1 MELRQIR
8 FFLAVAEERHFGRAA
23 ERMNIAQPALSQH
36 LGRLERELGAELFD
50 RSPPQVQLTPAGE
63 AFLEVAR
70 RVSRQVDGTTVAAP
84 RSDGGETGSLGL
96 GVHLPVAAPVLS
108 VLLGHWSR
116 LRPAAAPRLTSGRSD
131 ELVDLVRRGE
141 LDVALV
147 EGPVTDPGLR
157 ISLLSETVV
166 AVAAGSG
173 LTTQAQDFLHLVD
186 TLRRGSRFLPP
197 TIIDLTDPPTGEP
210 AGARAAPR
218 ALQRVG

>member
-23 ERMNIAQPALSQH
+23 ERMCIAQPALLQH

-50 RSPPQVQLTPAGE
+50 PSPRRVQLTPAGE

-70 RVSRQVDGTTVAAP
+70 RVSRQVDGTSVTAP

-116 LRPAAAPRLTSGRSD
+116 LRPAIPPRLTSGRSD
-131 ELVDLVRRGE
+131 ELIDLVRRGE

-147 EGPVTDPGLR
+147 DGPITDRSLR
-157 ISLLSETVV
+157 SSLVFETVV
-166 AVAAGSG
+166 AVAAGNG
-173 LTTQAQDFLHLVD
+173 ITTQALDFLHLID
-186 TLRRGSRFLPP
+186 TLRRGSRFLPL
-197 TIIDLTDPPTGEP
+197 TTIDLTDPPRGEP
-210 AGARAAPR
+210 AGALGAPR